1 MIIKVRRGADQTQV
15 QQLTDWLKEQGL
27 QLYSS
32 EGDSYS
38 IIGLVGDTSRVDIEL
53 IEALEVVESVTRI
66 QEPYK
71 NANRKFHPQDTIIKV
86 GDAQIGGGTLTL
98 IAGPCSV
105 ESEAQIIEVAQR
117 VKAAGA
123 TILRGGAFKPRTS
136 PYHCSRMSTFCRSA
150 RAICRTSTCSRKSAR

>member
-27 QLYSS
+27 QLYFS

-136 PYHCSRMSTFCRSA
+136 PYSFQGMGA
-150 RAICRTSTCSRKSAR
+150 EGIQLLLKA